1 MSGPER
7 PLAVRLDEPAECWTA
22 LRLPDCPLAIDP
34 RSLGELS
41 PIAQRL
47 ATRAPF
53 ERKASGAP
61 DAAVA
66 GLGLLPKA
74 LHEDILVLVRRFAA
88 FMQVDA
94 VRLRLE
100 AVTTNACRKIHADYT
115 DLRLIT
121 TYHGPGTDYLPVGAE
136 PVEDNLLRMPTG
148 HIGLFKGRLFAEGH
162 APCFHRSPP
171 IEGTGEVRLVLV
183 IDTPLD
189 EAQAI
194 ELQRIQGRSKPCA
207 R

>member
-1 MSGPER
+1 M
-7 PLAVRLDEPAECWTA
+7 
-22 LRLPDCPLAIDP
+22 PDCPLAIEP
-34 RSLGELS
+34 RSLGKLGL
-41 PIAQRL
+41 IAERL
-47 ATRAPF
+47 AAKAPF

-61 DAAVA
+61 ETAVA
-66 GLGLLPKA
+66 GLGLLPEA
-74 LHEDILVLVRRFAA
+74 LRDDILLLAQRFAA
-88 FMQVDA
+88 FMQVET

-121 TYHGPGTDYLPVGAE
+121 TYHGRGTDYQPVGAE
-136 PVEDNLLRMPTG
+136 PVEDNLLRMTTG
-148 HIGLFKGRLFAEGH
+148 HIGLFKGRLFADGH
-162 APCFHRSPP
+162 APCLHRSPP
-171 IEGTGEVRLVLV
+171 IEGTGEARLVLV

-194 ELQRIQGRSKPCA
+194 ELQRIQSRSEPCA